1 MNTAPPPM
9 PVALRV
15 HLAHAT
21 VQAVG
26 DESGSPLLHIKGP
39 ATDPSLS
46 PGTAG
51 VPGRAAT
58 GPARVSTDADVLV
71 HPDHARRFVGLL
83 QQRGWRMVT
92 SFRTGSAFEHAAT
105 LWHNELGFVDV
116 HRHFP
121 GIELGPA
128 RAFEL
133 LWQSRHTTDIAHRP
147 CSVPSVAY
155 QLLLLLLHAARNG
168 GPTSDTTR
176 RLWGNAN
183 DAVRADVRRL
193 AGELQA
199 EVALAA
205 ATGHLDRFTDR
216 PSHDLWRAYSA
227 GGEVDR
233 MTEWR
238 ARLKAAPTL
247 LARIRLLGQAL
258 LVNSDHLAMTLQRQ
272 PTGAEVTREYLR
284 RARRGGLELW
294 RLATDRWK
302 GRR

>member
-1 MNTAPPPM
+1 MTDAPPM

-26 DESGSPLLHIKGP
+26 EASGSPLLHIKGP

-46 PGTAG
+46 PGPGGPG
-51 VPGRAAT
+51 VAAT

-71 HPDHARRFVGLL
+71 HPDHARRFVGSL
-83 QQRGWRMVT
+83 QQCGWRMVT
-92 SFRTGSAFEHAAT
+92 TFRTGSAFEHAAT

-121 GIELGPA
+121 GIELDPV

-133 LWQSRHTTDIAHRP
+133 MWQAAHTTDIAHRA
-147 CSVPSVAY
+147 CSVPSVGY
-155 QLLLLLLHAARNG
+155 QRLLLLLHAARNG
-168 GPTSDTTR
+168 GPSSDTTR
-176 RLWGNAN
+176 RLWGDAD
-183 DAVRADVRRL
+183 DAVRAEVLRL
-193 AGELQA
+193 AGELRA

-205 ATGHLDRFTDR
+205 ATGQLDRFADR
-216 PSHDLWRAYSA
+216 PSFDLWRAYSA

-238 ARLKAAPTL
+238 ARFKAAPTL
-247 LARIRLLGQAL
+247 PARIGILGRAI
-258 LVNSDHLAMTLQRQ
+258 LVNRDHLAMKLQRQ
-272 PTGAEVTREYLR
+272 PTSAEVAREYLR
-284 RARRGGLELW
+284 RARRGVQELW
-294 RLATDRWK
+294 RLVTSWGK
-302 GRR
+302 GGR